1 MCVQC
6 ISRSLMTKLTRKSI
20 KVMTFQY
27 SKVNYKFQIEFFSAW
42 TGMQAHGNEKQLKG
56 DICWCVQWSIQVVGF
71 PACFCHL
78 PSPVLL
84 SPLLSSLPSPVIS
97 PVAAVT
103 ASGRQTLPCH
113 VRGLWSWSVLME
125 SALSL
130 FVNLKHWHVTAP
142 PGRGTVCHSDA
153 CWYIH
158 FEYSEFFSFVV
169 LIAFPPH
176 ICSHWK
182 L

>member
-84 SPLLSSLPSPVIS
+84 SPLLSSLLLL
-97 PVAAVT
+97 
-103 ASGRQTLPCH
+103 Q
-113 VRGLWSWSVLME
+113 
-125 SALSL
+125 
-130 FVNLKHWHVTAP
+130 
-142 PGRGTVCHSDA
+142 
-153 CWYIH
+153 
-158 FEYSEFFSFVV
+158 
-169 LIAFPPH
+169 
-176 ICSHWK
+176 
-182 L
+182 

>member
-1 MCVQC
+1 MDWNASARQWKT
-6 ISRSLMTKLTRKSI
+6 TKRWYLLVCT
-20 KVMTFQY
+20 VVY
-27 SKVNYKFQIEFFSAW
+27 SGGWFSC
-42 TGMQAHGNEKQLKG
+42 L
-56 DICWCVQWSIQVVGF
+56 
-71 PACFCHL
+71 
-78 PSPVLL
+78 LL
-84 SPLLSSLPSPVIS
+84 SPALSCPPLPSPVIS
-97 PVAAVT
+97 PVVAVT

-113 VRGLWSWSVLME
+113 VRGLWCWSVLME

-169 LIAFPPH
+169 LIAFPPPTYVP
-176 ICSHWK
+176 IENCKEKKK
-182 L
+182 LQINK